1 MAVVIEV
8 LAEVATIVVA
18 DMVETMESKDRIIS
32 QRVISSVM
40 MRSLFAILV
49 MLMLV
54 SCGGSKHS
62 VEVHD
67 NKRSLWSEPQ
77 EFYFD
82 NTDSLSRR
90 DISIVVRYGSGY
102 VADSVALSILCVSPD
117 SLVTEEPF
125 TLHIPHLADMRPEVE
140 TFPYRSNVVLRV
152 KGSYMFRLTPLSEVD
167 GIASVGL
174 VISE

>member
-1 MAVVIEV
+1 MGKLLRYILLAIVAIVI
-8 LAEVATIVVA
+8 VACGT
-18 DMVETMESKDRIIS
+18 T
-32 QRVISSVM
+32 QR
-40 MRSLFAILV
+40 
-49 MLMLV
+49 
-54 SCGGSKHS
+54 S
-62 VEVHD
+62 VEMHD
-67 NKRSLWSEPQ
+67 NERSVWSEY
-77 EFYFD
+77 EDFYYD
-82 NTDSLSRR
+82 NGDTLGKR
-90 DISIVVRYGSGY
+90 DIAIVVRYGKGY